1 MQGFQF
7 FSIIY
12 TERITKMIDNMKKSK
27 IHSIGLLMLAALFTT
42 TSCDSS
48 DDDPETTGPVVCPTD
63 QTTTTI
69 LNASI
74 NKAFPLFAE
83 VNAITG
89 ANENFTISPLSLSEM
104 LVMAS
109 NGANGETRKQI
120 NSIIGANDNISKES
134 LNEAFNGL
142 NEYLAR
148 VDSKTTFTTANS
160 VWIDEGF
167 KVKPEFLSDKKLIG
181 ETFNQKLSTI
191 KTMDDINKWCDIK
204 TSGCI
209 KDILTEPLDDYCRMV
224 LANALY
230 FKGMWKN
237 KFSKDDTKEKEFTN
251 SDGSKSKVQMMHQA
265 NNFLAYEGIDMDFA
279 EFPYGNDNYCM
290 DVFLPHEDKKLD
302 ECMKDFDQKTF
313 EEYLKKA
320 AMGEILVEM
329 PRMKLNYKTSLVKP
343 LKAMGMTDAFSDD
356 ADFSGI
362 SNEKTYISDV
372 IQATFVNVD
381 EEGTEAAA
389 VTIATMKND
398 IMPMRTSTFF
408 MNRPFA
414 YIIREK
420 TTGTI
425 LFMGK
430 VRKL

>member
-1 MQGFQF
+1 
-7 FSIIY
+7 
-12 TERITKMIDNMKKSK
+12 MIDNMKKSK

-48 DDDPETTGPVVCPTD
+48 DDTETTGPVVCPTD
-63 QTTTTI
+63 QTTTSI
-69 LNASI
+69 LETSI
-74 NKAFPLFAE
+74 NKAFPLFAA
-83 VNAITG
+83 VDAATK

-251 SDGSKSKVQMMHQA
+251 SDGSKSKVQMMSQSSM
-265 NNFLAYEGIDMDFA
+265 FLGYEGLDMDFV
-279 EFPYGNDNYCM
+279 EFPYGNENYCM

-320 AMGEILVEM
+320 GTGEILVEM

>member
-1 MQGFQF
+1 
-7 FSIIY
+7 
-12 TERITKMIDNMKKSK
+12 MIDNMKKSK

-48 DDDPETTGPVVCPTD
+48 DDDSETTGPVVCPTD

-320 AMGEILVEM
+320 GTGEILVEM

>member
-1 MQGFQF
+1 MQVFQI

-48 DDDPETTGPVVCPTD
+48 DDTETTGPVVCPTD
-63 QTTTTI
+63 QTTTSI
-69 LNASI
+69 LEASI
-74 NKAFPLFAE
+74 NKAFPLFAA
-83 VNAITG
+83 VDAATK

-167 KVKPEFLSDKKLIG
+167 NVKPEFLSDKKLIG

-251 SDGSKSKVQMMHQA
+251 SDGSKSKVQMMSQSSM
-265 NNFLAYEGIDMDFA
+265 FLGYEGLDIDFV
-279 EFPYGNDNYCM
+279 EFPYGNENYCM

>member
-1 MQGFQF
+1 MQGFQI

-48 DDDPETTGPVVCPTD
+48 DDDSETTGPVVCPTD

-181 ETFNQKLSTI
+181 ETFNQKLSTV

-265 NNFLAYEGIDMDFA
+265 NNFLGYSGLDMDFV

-320 AMGEILVEM
+320 GTGEVLVEM

-420 TTGTI
+420 TTGTF

-430 VRKL
+430 VRKM

>member
-1 MQGFQF
+1 MQGFQI

-48 DDDPETTGPVVCPTD
+48 DDDSETTGPVVCPTD

-320 AMGEILVEM
+320 GTGEILVEM

>member
-1 MQGFQF
+1 
-7 FSIIY
+7 
-12 TERITKMIDNMKKSK
+12 MKKSK
-27 IHSIGLLMLAALFTT
+27 IHSIGLLMLAALFSI

-48 DDDPETTGPVVCPTD
+48 DDTETTGPVVCPTD

-69 LNASI
+69 LEASI
-74 NKAFPLFAE
+74 NKAFPLFAA
-83 VNAITG
+83 VDAATK

-104 LVMAS
+104 LAMAS

-120 NSIIGANDNISKES
+120 NSIIGVNDNISKES

-167 KVKPEFLSDKKLIG
+167 KVKPEFLSDKKFIG
-181 ETFNQKLSTI
+181 ETFNQKLSTT
-191 KTMDDINKWCDIK
+191 KTRDDINNWCDVK
-204 TSGCI
+204 THSCI
-209 KDILTEPLDDYCRMV
+209 KKVLSEPLPETCRML

-251 SDGSKSKVQMMHQA
+251 SDGSKSKVQMMSQSSM
-265 NNFLAYEGIDMDFA
+265 FLGYEGLDMDFV
-279 EFPYGNDNYCM
+279 EFPYGNENYCM

-313 EEYLKKA
+313 EEYLNKA
-320 AMGEILVEM
+320 GKGEVLVEM
-329 PRMKLNYKTSLVKP
+329 PRMKLEYMNSLVKP
-343 LKAMGMTDAFSDD
+343 LKTMGMTDAFSEK
-356 ADFSGI
+356 ADFSGL
-362 SNEKTYISDV
+362 SDEKVSISDV

-408 MNRPFA
+408 MNRPFV

>member
-1 MQGFQF
+1 MKNSKFYTIGF
-7 FSIIY
+7 I
-12 TERITKMIDNMKKSK
+12 
-27 IHSIGLLMLAALFTT
+27 MLAALFTT
-42 TSCDSS
+42 TSCDSF
-48 DDDPETTGPVVCPTD
+48 DDDQETPEPVICPTD
-63 QTTTTI
+63 PTTTI
-69 LNASI
+69 ILNTST
-74 NKAFPLFAE
+74 NKAFPLFSE
-83 VNAITG
+83 VDAITN

-104 LVMAS
+104 LAMAS

-120 NSIIGANDNISKES
+120 NSIIGANEISKEN
-134 LNEAFNGL
+134 LNEAFNSL
-142 NEYLAR
+142 NEYLAK
-148 VDSKTTFTTANS
+148 VDSKTTFATANS

-167 KVKPEFLSDKKLIG
+167 NVKSEFLSDKKLIG
-181 ETFNQKLSTI
+181 ETFKQKLSTE
-191 KTMDDINKWCDIK
+191 KTMGDINNWCNTKTRGSIK
-204 TSGCI
+204 
-209 KDILTEPLDDYCRMV
+209 KILAYPLPETCRMV

-251 SDGSKSKVQMMHQA
+251 SDGSKSKVQMMSQSSM
-265 NNFLAYEGIDMDFA
+265 FLGYFGLDMDFV
-279 EFPYGNDNYCM
+279 EFPYGNENYCM

-320 AMGEILVEM
+320 GTGEVLVEM

>member
-1 MQGFQF
+1 MQGFQI

-12 TERITKMIDNMKKSK
+12 TERITKTPKIMKNYKFYT
-27 IHSIGLLMLAALFTT
+27 IGLLVLAAMFIT

-48 DDDPETTGPVVCPTD
+48 SDDSETPQPVICPTD

-69 LNASI
+69 LNASK
-74 NKAFPLFAE
+74 NKAFSLFAE
-83 VNAITG
+83 VNAITR

-104 LVMAS
+104 LAMAS
-109 NGANGETRKQI
+109 NGANSETRKQI
-120 NSIIGANDNISKES
+120 NSIIGVNDNISKES
-134 LNEAFNGL
+134 LNETFNSL
-142 NEYLAR
+142 NEYLAK

-167 KVKPEFLSDKKLIG
+167 KVKPEFLSDKKFIG
-181 ETFNQKLSTI
+181 ETFNQKLSTT
-191 KTMDDINKWCDIK
+191 KTRDDINNWCDVK
-204 TSGCI
+204 THSCI
-209 KDILTEPLDDYCRMV
+209 KKVLSEPLPETCRML

-230 FKGMWKN
+230 FKGM
-237 KFSKDDTKEKEFTN
+237 
-251 SDGSKSKVQMMHQA
+251 GSKSKVQMMSQVSE
-265 NNFLAYEGIDMDFA
+265 FLAYEGIDMDFA

-302 ECMKDFDQKTF
+302 ECMKNFDQKTF
-313 EEYLKKA
+313 EEYLNKA
-320 AMGEILVEM
+320 GKGEVLVEM
-329 PRMKLNYKTSLVKP
+329 PRMKLEYMNSLVKP
-343 LKAMGMTDAFSDD
+343 LKAMGMTDAFSEK

-362 SNEKTYISDV
+362 SDEKVSISDV

-389 VTIATMKND
+389 VTVATLDNCVV
-398 IMPMRTSTFF
+398 MPMRTSSFI
-408 MNRPFA
+408 MNRPFV

-420 TTGTI
+420 TSGTI

>member
-1 MQGFQF
+1 
-7 FSIIY
+7 
-12 TERITKMIDNMKKSK
+12 MIHKMKKSK
-27 IHSIGLLMLAALFTT
+27 IHSIGLLMLAALFTI

-48 DDDPETTGPVVCPTD
+48 DDTETTGPVVCPTD
-63 QTTTTI
+63 QTTTSI
-69 LNASI
+69 LEASI
-74 NKAFPLFAE
+74 NKAFPLFAA
-83 VNAITG
+83 VDAATK

-142 NEYLAR
+142 NEYLAM

-191 KTMDDINKWCDIK
+191 KTMDDINHWCDIK

-237 KFSKDDTKEKEFTN
+237 KFSKDDTREKDFTN
-251 SDGSKSKVQMMHQA
+251 SDGSKSKVQMMSQVSE
-265 NNFLAYEGIDMDFA
+265 FLAYEGIDMDFA
-279 EFPYGNDNYCM
+279 EFQYGNDNYCM

>member
-1 MQGFQF
+1 
-7 FSIIY
+7 
-12 TERITKMIDNMKKSK
+12 MKKSK
-27 IHSIGLLMLAALFTT
+27 IHSIGLLMLAALFSI

-48 DDDPETTGPVVCPTD
+48 DDTETTGPVVCPTD
-63 QTTTTI
+63 QTTTSI
-69 LNASI
+69 LEASI
-74 NKAFPLFAE
+74 NKAFPLFAA
-83 VNAITG
+83 VDAATK

-181 ETFNQKLSTI
+181 ETFYQKLSTI
-191 KTMDDINKWCDIK
+191 KTMDDINHWCDIK

-251 SDGSKSKVQMMHQA
+251 SDGSKSKVQMMFQSSM
-265 NNFLAYEGIDMDFA
+265 FLGYEGLDMDFV
-279 EFPYGNDNYCM
+279 EFPYGNENYCM

-389 VTIATMKND
+389 VTVATLDNSV
-398 IMPMRTSTFF
+398 MPMRTSTFYI
-408 MNRPFA
+408 NRPFA

>member
-1 MQGFQF
+1 MQVFQLF
-7 FSIIY
+7 CIIY
-12 TERITKMIDNMKKSK
+12 KEPLKRINMKNSK
-27 IHSIGLLMLAALFTT
+27 FYTIGFIMLAALFTT

-48 DDDPETTGPVVCPTD
+48 DDDQETPEPVICPTD

-191 KTMDDINKWCDIK
+191 KTMDDINHWCDIK

-251 SDGSKSKVQMMHQA
+251 SDGSKSKVQMMSQSSM
-265 NNFLAYEGIDMDFA
+265 FLGYFGLDMDFV
-279 EFPYGNDNYCM
+279 EFPYGNENYCM

>member
-1 MQGFQF
+1 
-7 FSIIY
+7 
-12 TERITKMIDNMKKSK
+12 
-27 IHSIGLLMLAALFTT
+27 MLAALFTT

-48 DDDPETTGPVVCPTD
+48 DDDQETPEPVICPTD
-63 QTTTTI
+63 LTTTII
-69 LNASI
+69 LNAST
-74 NKAFPLFAE
+74 NKAFPLFSE
-83 VNAITG
+83 VDAITR

-104 LVMAS
+104 LAMAS

-167 KVKPEFLSDKKLIG
+167 KVKSEFLSDKKLIG

-191 KTMDDINKWCDIK
+191 KTMDDINKWCDVK
-204 TSGCI
+204 THSCI
-209 KDILTEPLDDYCRMV
+209 KKILSEPLPETCRML

-237 KFSKDDTKEKEFTN
+237 KFDKADTKEKEFTN
-251 SDGSKSKVQMMHQA
+251 SDGSKSKVQMMSQVSE
-265 NNFLAYEGIDMDFA
+265 FLAYEGIDMDFA

-302 ECMKDFDQKTF
+302 KCMKNFDQKTF
-313 EEYLKKA
+313 EEYLNKA
-320 AMGEILVEM
+320 GKGEVLVEM
-329 PRMKLNYKTSLVKP
+329 PRMKLEYMNSLVKP
-343 LKAMGMTDAFSDD
+343 LKAMGMTDAFSEK
-356 ADFSGI
+356 ADFSGL
-362 SNEKTYISDV
+362 SDEKVSISDV

-389 VTIATMKND
+389 VTVATLDNCVV
-398 IMPMRTSTFF
+398 MPMRTSSFI
-408 MNRPFA
+408 MNRPFV

-420 TTGTI
+420 TSGTI
-425 LFMGK
+425 LFIGK

>member
-1 MQGFQF
+1 
-7 FSIIY
+7 
-12 TERITKMIDNMKKSK
+12 MKKSK
-27 IHSIGLLMLAALFTT
+27 IHSIGLLMLAALFTI

-48 DDDPETTGPVVCPTD
+48 DDTETTGPVVCPTD
-63 QTTTTI
+63 QTTTSI
-69 LNASI
+69 LEASI
-74 NKAFPLFAE
+74 NKAFPLFAA
-83 VNAITG
+83 VDAATK

-120 NSIIGANDNISKES
+120 NSIIGANDNIRKES

-191 KTMDDINKWCDIK
+191 KTMDDINHWCDIK

-237 KFSKDDTKEKEFTN
+237 KFSKDDTREKEFTN
-251 SDGSKSKVQMMHQA
+251 SDGSKSKVQMMSQSSM
-265 NNFLAYEGIDMDFA
+265 FLGYEGLDMDFV
-279 EFPYGNDNYCM
+279 EFPYGNENYCM

-320 AMGEILVEM
+320 AMGETLVEM
-329 PRMKLNYKTSLVKP
+329 PRMKLNYKTSLVKS

>member
-1 MQGFQF
+1 
-7 FSIIY
+7 
-12 TERITKMIDNMKKSK
+12 MIDNMKKSK
-27 IHSIGLLMLAALFTT
+27 IHSIGLLMLAALFSI

-48 DDDPETTGPVVCPTD
+48 DDTETTGPVVCPTD

-191 KTMDDINKWCDIK
+191 KTMDDINHWCDIK
-204 TSGCI
+204 TSGRI

-251 SDGSKSKVQMMHQA
+251 SDGSTSKVQMMSQSSM
-265 NNFLAYEGIDMDFA
+265 FLGYEGLDMDFV
-279 EFPYGNDNYCM
+279 EFPYGNENYCM

>member
-1 MQGFQF
+1 
-7 FSIIY
+7 
-12 TERITKMIDNMKKSK
+12 
-27 IHSIGLLMLAALFTT
+27 MLAALFTI

-48 DDDPETTGPVVCPTD
+48 DDTETTGPVVCPTD
-63 QTTTTI
+63 QTTTSI
-69 LNASI
+69 LEASI
-74 NKAFPLFAE
+74 NKAFPLFAT
-83 VNAITG
+83 VDAATK

-109 NGANGETRKQI
+109 NGANGDTRKQI

-142 NEYLAR
+142 NEYLAK
-148 VDSKTTFTTANS
+148 VDDKTTFATANS

-181 ETFNQKLSTI
+181 ETFYQKLATV
-191 KTMDDINKWCDIK
+191 KTMDDINNWCDVK
-204 TSGCI
+204 TRGCI
-209 KDILTEPLDDYCRMV
+209 KEILTEPLDDHCRMV

-237 KFSKDDTKEKEFTN
+237 KFSKDDTKEKDFTN
-251 SDGSKSKVQMMHQA
+251 SDGSKSKVQMMSQTSMLLGY
-265 NNFLAYEGIDMDFA
+265 FGLDMDLV
-279 EFPYGNDNYCM
+279 EFPYGNENYCM
-290 DVFLPHEDKKLD
+290 DVLLPHEDKKLD

-320 AMGEILVEM
+320 GKGEILVEM
-329 PRMKLNYKTSLVKP
+329 PRMKLEYNSSLVKP
-343 LKAMGMTDAFSDD
+343 LKARGMTDAFSEK
-356 ADFSGI
+356 ADFTGI
-362 SNEKTYISDV
+362 SDEKTYIAEV

-389 VTIATMKND
+389 VTVATFKND
-398 IMPMRTSTFF
+398 IMPTRISTFY

>member
-1 MQGFQF
+1 
-7 FSIIY
+7 
-12 TERITKMIDNMKKSK
+12 MIDNMKKSK

-48 DDDPETTGPVVCPTD
+48 DDDSETTGPVVCPTD

-251 SDGSKSKVQMMHQA
+251 SDGSKSKVQMMSQSSM
-265 NNFLAYEGIDMDFA
+265 FLGYFGLDMDFV
-279 EFPYGNDNYCM
+279 EFPYGNENYCM

-320 AMGEILVEM
+320 GTGEILVEM

>member
-1 MQGFQF
+1 
-7 FSIIY
+7 
-12 TERITKMIDNMKKSK
+12 MKRSK
-27 IHSIGLLMLAALFTT
+27 FYAMALLMSTALFTT

-48 DDDPETTGPVVCPTD
+48 DDTETTGPVVCPTD

-74 NKAFPLFAE
+74 NKAFPLFAA
-83 VNAITG
+83 VDAATK

-134 LNEAFNGL
+134 LNEAFKGL

-148 VDSKTTFTTANS
+148 VDSKKTFTTANS

-181 ETFNQKLSTI
+181 ETFNQKLSTV

-251 SDGSKSKVQMMHQA
+251 SDGSKSKVQMMHHA

-302 ECMKDFDQKTF
+302 ECMKNFDQKTF
-313 EEYLKKA
+313 EEYLNKA
-320 AMGEILVEM
+320 GKGEVLVEM
-329 PRMKLNYKTSLVKP
+329 PRMKLEYMNSLVKP
-343 LKAMGMTDAFSDD
+343 LKAMGMTDAFSEK
-356 ADFSGI
+356 ADFSGL
-362 SNEKTYISDV
+362 SDEKVSISDV

-389 VTIATMKND
+389 VTVATLDNSV
-398 IMPMRTSTFF
+398 MPMRTSTFYI
-408 MNRPFA
+408 NRPFA

>member
-1 MQGFQF
+1 
-7 FSIIY
+7 
-12 TERITKMIDNMKKSK
+12 
-27 IHSIGLLMLAALFTT
+27 
-42 TSCDSS
+42 
-48 DDDPETTGPVVCPTD
+48 
-63 QTTTTI
+63 
-69 LNASI
+69 
-74 NKAFPLFAE
+74 
-83 VNAITG
+83 
-89 ANENFTISPLSLSEM
+89 
-104 LVMAS
+104 MAS

-120 NSIIGANDNISKES
+120 NSIIGVNDNISKES

-181 ETFNQKLSTI
+181 ETFNQKLSTV
-191 KTMDDINKWCDIK
+191 KTMDDINNWCDVK
-204 TSGCI
+204 THSCI
-209 KDILTEPLDDYCRMV
+209 KKVLSEPLPETCRML

-237 KFSKDDTKEKEFTN
+237 KFDKADTKEKEFTN
-251 SDGSKSKVQMMHQA
+251 SDGSKSKVQMMSQVSE
-265 NNFLAYEGIDMDFA
+265 FLAYEGIDMDFA

-302 ECMKDFDQKTF
+302 ECMKNFDQKTF
-313 EEYLKKA
+313 EEYLNKA
-320 AMGEILVEM
+320 GKGEVLVEM
-329 PRMKLNYKTSLVKP
+329 PRMKLEYMNSLVKP
-343 LKAMGMTDAFSDD
+343 LKAMGMTDAFSEK
-356 ADFSGI
+356 ADFSGL
-362 SNEKTYISDV
+362 SDEKVSISDV

-389 VTIATMKND
+389 VTVATLDNS
-398 IMPMRTSTFF
+398 IMPMRTSSFI
-408 MNRPFA
+408 MNRPFV

-420 TTGTI
+420 TSGTI
-425 LFMGK
+425 LFIGK

>member
-1 MQGFQF
+1 MKNYKF
-7 FSIIY
+7 Y
-12 TERITKMIDNMKKSK
+12 T
-27 IHSIGLLMLAALFTT
+27 IGLLVLAAMFTT

-48 DDDPETTGPVVCPTD
+48 SDDSETPQPVICPTD

-69 LNASI
+69 LNASK
-74 NKAFPLFAE
+74 NKAFSLFAE
-83 VNAITG
+83 VNAITR

-104 LVMAS
+104 LAMAS
-109 NGANGETRKQI
+109 NGANSETRKQI

-191 KTMDDINKWCDIK
+191 KTMDDINNWCDVK
-204 TSGCI
+204 THSCI
-209 KDILTEPLDDYCRMV
+209 KKVLSEPLPETCRML

-237 KFSKDDTKEKEFTN
+237 KFDKADTKEKEFTN
-251 SDGSKSKVQMMHQA
+251 SDGSKSKVQMMSQVSE
-265 NNFLAYEGIDMDFA
+265 FLAYEGIDMDFA

-302 ECMKDFDQKTF
+302 ECMKNFDQKTF
-313 EEYLKKA
+313 EEYLNKA
-320 AMGEILVEM
+320 GKGEVLVEM
-329 PRMKLNYKTSLVKP
+329 PRMKLEYMNSLVKP
-343 LKAMGMTDAFSDD
+343 LKAMGMTDAFSEK
-356 ADFSGI
+356 ADFSGL
-362 SNEKTYISDV
+362 SDEKVSISDV

-389 VTIATMKND
+389 VTVATLDNCV
-398 IMPMRTSTFF
+398 MPMRTSTFYI
-408 MNRPFA
+408 NRPFA
-414 YIIREK
+414 YIIRER

>member
-1 MQGFQF
+1 M
-7 FSIIY
+7 S
-12 TERITKMIDNMKKSK
+12 T
-27 IHSIGLLMLAALFTT
+27 ALFTT

-48 DDDPETTGPVVCPTD
+48 DDTETTGPVVCPTD
-63 QTTTTI
+63 QTTTTM

-74 NKAFPLFAE
+74 NKAFPLFAA
-83 VNAITG
+83 VDAVTK

-120 NSIIGANDNISKES
+120 NSIIGASDISKEN

-148 VDSKTTFTTANS
+148 VDSKTTFATANS

-181 ETFNQKLSTI
+181 ETFNQKLSTV
-191 KTMDDINKWCDIK
+191 KTMNDINNWCDIK
-204 TSGCI
+204 TRGCI
-209 KDILTEPLDDYCRMV
+209 KEILTEPLDDYCRMV

-237 KFSKDDTKEKEFTN
+237 KFAKDNTTEKDFTN
-251 SDGSKSKVQMMHQA
+251 SDGSKSKVMMMFQRHG
-265 NNFLAYEGIDMDFA
+265 FLAYLGSDMDFA
-279 EFPYGNDNYCM
+279 EFPYGDDNYCM

-302 ECMKDFDQKTF
+302 ECMKNFDQKTF

-320 AMGEILVEM
+320 VMTELLVEM
-329 PRMKLNYKTSLVKP
+329 PRMKLTYKTSLVKP
-343 LKAMGMTDAFSDD
+343 LMAMGMTDAFTAN

-362 SNEKTYISDV
+362 SDEKTSISDV

-389 VTIATMKND
+389 VTIATFKNTMTGD
-398 IMPMRTSTFF
+398 IVKYFT

>member
-1 MQGFQF
+1 
-7 FSIIY
+7 
-12 TERITKMIDNMKKSK
+12 
-27 IHSIGLLMLAALFTT
+27 MLAALFII

-48 DDDPETTGPVVCPTD
+48 DDTETTGPVVCPTD

>member
-1 MQGFQF
+1 
-7 FSIIY
+7 
-12 TERITKMIDNMKKSK
+12 MKKSK
-27 IHSIGLLMLAALFTT
+27 IHSIGLLMLAALFTI

-48 DDDPETTGPVVCPTD
+48 DDTETTGPVVCPTD
-63 QTTTTI
+63 QTTTSI
-69 LNASI
+69 LEASI
-74 NKAFPLFAE
+74 NKAFPLFAA
-83 VNAITG
+83 VDAATK

-104 LVMAS
+104 LAMAS

-120 NSIIGANDNISKES
+120 NSIIGVNDNISKES
-134 LNEAFNGL
+134 LNEAFNSL
-142 NEYLAR
+142 NEYLAK
-148 VDSKTTFTTANS
+148 VDSKTTFATANS

-167 KVKPEFLSDKKLIG
+167 NVKSEFLSDKKLIG
-181 ETFNQKLSTI
+181 ETFKQKLSTE
-191 KTMDDINKWCDIK
+191 KTMGDINNWCNTKTRGSIK
-204 TSGCI
+204 
-209 KDILTEPLDDYCRMV
+209 KILAYPLPETCRMA

-237 KFSKDDTKEKEFTN
+237 KFDKEDTKEKDFNN
-251 SDGSKSKVQMMHQA
+251 SDGSKSKVQMMRQE
-265 NNFLAYEGIDMDFA
+265 NEFLAYSGIDMDFA

-290 DVFLPHEDKKLD
+290 DIFLPHEDKKLD
-302 ECMKDFDQKTF
+302 ECMKNFNQNTF
-313 EEYLKKA
+313 ELYLKEA
-320 AMGEILVEM
+320 RMAEILVEM
-329 PRMKLNYKTSLVKP
+329 PRMKLECKNSLVKP
-343 LKAMGMTDAFSDD
+343 LKAMGMTDAFSDK

-362 SNEKTYISDV
+362 SDEKVNISDV

-389 VTIATMKND
+389 VTVATLDNS
-398 IMPMRTSTFF
+398 IMPMRTSTFYI
-408 MNRPFA
+408 NRPFA

>member
-1 MQGFQF
+1 
-7 FSIIY
+7 
-12 TERITKMIDNMKKSK
+12 
-27 IHSIGLLMLAALFTT
+27 MLAALFTT

-48 DDDPETTGPVVCPTD
+48 DDDSETTGPVVCPTD

>member
-1 MQGFQF
+1 
-7 FSIIY
+7 
-12 TERITKMIDNMKKSK
+12 MKKSK
-27 IHSIGLLMLAALFTT
+27 IHSIGLLMLAALFTI

-48 DDDPETTGPVVCPTD
+48 DDTETTGPVVCPTD
-63 QTTTTI
+63 QTTTSI
-69 LNASI
+69 LEASI
-74 NKAFPLFAE
+74 NKAFPLFAA
-83 VNAITG
+83 VDAATK

-109 NGANGETRKQI
+109 NGANGDTRKQI
-120 NSIIGANDNISKES
+120 NSIIGVNDNISKES

-167 KVKPEFLSDKKLIG
+167 KVKPEFLSDKKFIG
-181 ETFNQKLSTI
+181 ETFNQKLSTT
-191 KTMDDINKWCDIK
+191 KTRDDINNWCDVK
-204 TSGCI
+204 THSCI
-209 KDILTEPLDDYCRMV
+209 KKVLSEPLPETCRMV

-251 SDGSKSKVQMMHQA
+251 SDGSKSKVQMMFQSSM
-265 NNFLAYEGIDMDFA
+265 FLGYEGLDMDFV
-279 EFPYGNDNYCM
+279 EFPYGNENYCM

-302 ECMKDFDQKTF
+302 ECMKNFNQKTL
-313 EEYLKKA
+313 EEYLNKA
-320 AMGEILVEM
+320 GKGEVLVEM
-329 PRMKLNYKTSLVKP
+329 PRMKLEYMNSLVKP
-343 LKAMGMTDAFSDD
+343 LKAMGMTDAFSEK
-356 ADFSGI
+356 ADFSGL
-362 SNEKTYISDV
+362 SDEKVSISDV

-389 VTIATMKND
+389 VTVATLDNS
-398 IMPMRTSTFF
+398 IMPMRTSTFYI
-408 MNRPFA
+408 NRPFA

>member
-12 TERITKMIDNMKKSK
+12 TERTPKTPKIMKNYKFYT
-27 IHSIGLLMLAALFTT
+27 IGLLVLAAMFTT

-48 DDDPETTGPVVCPTD
+48 SDDSETPQPVICPTD

-69 LNASI
+69 LNASK
-74 NKAFPLFAE
+74 NKAFPLFAA
-83 VNAITG
+83 VDAATK

-104 LVMAS
+104 LAMAS

-142 NEYLAR
+142 NEYLAK
-148 VDSKTTFTTANS
+148 VDDKTTFATANS

-181 ETFNQKLSTI
+181 ETFNQKLSTT
-191 KTMDDINKWCDIK
+191 KTKDDINNWCDVK
-204 TSGCI
+204 THSCI
-209 KDILTEPLDDYCRMV
+209 KKVLSEPLPETCRML

-237 KFSKDDTKEKEFTN
+237 KFDKAETKEKEFTN
-251 SDGSKSKVQMMHQA
+251 SDGSKSKVQMMSQVSE
-265 NNFLAYEGIDMDFA
+265 FLAYEGIDMDFA

-302 ECMKDFDQKTF
+302 ECMKNFNQKTF
-313 EEYLKKA
+313 EEYLNKA
-320 AMGEILVEM
+320 GKGEVLVEM
-329 PRMKLNYKTSLVKP
+329 PRMKLEYMNSLVKP
-343 LKAMGMTDAFSDD
+343 LKAMGMTDAFSEK
-356 ADFSGI
+356 ADFSGL
-362 SNEKTYISDV
+362 SDEKVSISDV

-389 VTIATMKND
+389 VTVATLDNSV
-398 IMPMRTSTFF
+398 MPMRTSTFYI
-408 MNRPFA
+408 NRPFA

>member
-1 MQGFQF
+1 
-7 FSIIY
+7 
-12 TERITKMIDNMKKSK
+12 MKRSK
-27 IHSIGLLMLAALFTT
+27 FYAMALLMSTALFST

-48 DDDPETTGPVVCPTD
+48 SDDSETPQPVICPTD

-69 LNASI
+69 LNASK

-181 ETFNQKLSTI
+181 ETFNQKLSTV

-251 SDGSKSKVQMMHQA
+251 SDGSKSKVQMMSQSSM
-265 NNFLAYEGIDMDFA
+265 FLGYFGLDMDFV
-279 EFPYGNDNYCM
+279 EFPYGNENYCM

-320 AMGEILVEM
+320 GTGEVLVEM

>member
-1 MQGFQF
+1 
-7 FSIIY
+7 
-12 TERITKMIDNMKKSK
+12 
-27 IHSIGLLMLAALFTT
+27 
-42 TSCDSS
+42 
-48 DDDPETTGPVVCPTD
+48 
-63 QTTTTI
+63 
-69 LNASI
+69 
-74 NKAFPLFAE
+74 
-83 VNAITG
+83 
-89 ANENFTISPLSLSEM
+89 
-104 LVMAS
+104 
-109 NGANGETRKQI
+109 
-120 NSIIGANDNISKES
+120 
-134 LNEAFNGL
+134 
-142 NEYLAR
+142 
-148 VDSKTTFTTANS
+148 
-160 VWIDEGF
+160 
-167 KVKPEFLSDKKLIG
+167 
-181 ETFNQKLSTI
+181 
-191 KTMDDINKWCDIK
+191 
-204 TSGCI
+204 
-209 KDILTEPLDDYCRMV
+209 
-224 LANALY
+224 
-230 FKGMWKN
+230 
-237 KFSKDDTKEKEFTN
+237 
-251 SDGSKSKVQMMHQA
+251 
-265 NNFLAYEGIDMDFA
+265 
-279 EFPYGNDNYCM
+279 
-290 DVFLPHEDKKLD
+290 
-302 ECMKDFDQKTF
+302 MKDFDQKTF

-381 EEGTEAAA
+381 EDGTEAAA

>member
-1 MQGFQF
+1 MKNSKFYTIGF
-7 FSIIY
+7 I
-12 TERITKMIDNMKKSK
+12 
-27 IHSIGLLMLAALFTT
+27 MLAALFTT

-48 DDDPETTGPVVCPTD
+48 SDDSETPQPVICPTD

-181 ETFNQKLSTI
+181 ETFNQKLSTV

-251 SDGSKSKVQMMHQA
+251 SDGSKSKVQMMSQSSM
-265 NNFLAYEGIDMDFA
+265 FLGYFGLDMDFV
-279 EFPYGNDNYCM
+279 EFPYGNENYCM

-320 AMGEILVEM
+320 GTGEVLVEM

-389 VTIATMKND
+389 VTVATLDNCVV
-398 IMPMRTSTFF
+398 MPMRTSSFI
-408 MNRPFA
+408 MNRPFV

-420 TTGTI
+420 TSGTI
-425 LFMGK
+425 LFIGK

>member
-1 MQGFQF
+1 
-7 FSIIY
+7 
-12 TERITKMIDNMKKSK
+12 MIHKMKKYK
-27 IHSIGLLMLAALFTT
+27 IHSIGLLMLAALFSI

-48 DDDPETTGPVVCPTD
+48 DDTETTGPVVCPTD
-63 QTTTTI
+63 QTTTSI
-69 LNASI
+69 LEASI
-74 NKAFPLFAE
+74 NKAFPLFAA
-83 VNAITG
+83 VDAATK

-104 LVMAS
+104 LAMAS

-120 NSIIGANDNISKES
+120 NSIIGVNDNISKES

-142 NEYLAR
+142 NEYLAK

-167 KVKPEFLSDKKLIG
+167 KVKPEFLSDKKFIG
-181 ETFNQKLSTI
+181 ETFNQKLSTT
-191 KTMDDINKWCDIK
+191 KTRDDINNWCDVK
-204 TSGCI
+204 THSCI
-209 KDILTEPLDDYCRMV
+209 KKVLSEPLPETCRMV

-251 SDGSKSKVQMMHQA
+251 SDGSKSKVQMMSQVSE
-265 NNFLAYEGIDMDFA
+265 FLAYEGIDMDFA

-302 ECMKDFDQKTF
+302 ECMKNFDQKTF
-313 EEYLKKA
+313 EEYLNKA
-320 AMGEILVEM
+320 GKGEVLVEM
-329 PRMKLNYKTSLVKP
+329 PRMKLEYMNSLVKP
-343 LKAMGMTDAFSDD
+343 LKAMGMTDAFSEK
-356 ADFSGI
+356 ADFSGL
-362 SNEKTYISDV
+362 SDEKVSISDV

-389 VTIATMKND
+389 VTVATLDNSV
-398 IMPMRTSTFF
+398 MPMRTSSFI
-408 MNRPFA
+408 MNRPFV

-420 TTGTI
+420 TSGTI

>member
-1 MQGFQF
+1 
-7 FSIIY
+7 
-12 TERITKMIDNMKKSK
+12 MKKSK
-27 IHSIGLLMLAALFTT
+27 IHSIGLLMLAALFSI

-48 DDDPETTGPVVCPTD
+48 DDTETTGPVVCPTD
-63 QTTTTI
+63 QTTTSI
-69 LNASI
+69 LEASI
-74 NKAFPLFAE
+74 NKAFPLFAA
-83 VNAITG
+83 VDAATK

-120 NSIIGANDNISKES
+120 NSIICVNDNISKES

-191 KTMDDINKWCDIK
+191 KTMDDINHWCDIK

-251 SDGSKSKVQMMHQA
+251 SDGSKSKVQMMSQSSM
-265 NNFLAYEGIDMDFA
+265 FLGYEGLDMDFV
-279 EFPYGNDNYCM
+279 EFPYGNENYCM

-420 TTGTI
+420 ATGTI

>member
-1 MQGFQF
+1 MA
-7 FSIIY
+7 
-12 TERITKMIDNMKKSK
+12 
-27 IHSIGLLMLAALFTT
+27 LLMSTALFTT

-48 DDDPETTGPVVCPTD
+48 DDTETTGPVVCPTD

-69 LNASI
+69 LEASI
-74 NKAFPLFAE
+74 NKAFPLFAA
-83 VNAITG
+83 VDAATK

-109 NGANGETRKQI
+109 NGANGDTRKQI

-142 NEYLAR
+142 NEYLAK
-148 VDSKTTFTTANS
+148 VDDKTTFATANS

-191 KTMDDINKWCDIK
+191 KTMDDINHWCDIK

-320 AMGEILVEM
+320 GTGEILVEM

-362 SNEKTYISDV
+362 SDEKTYISDV

>member
-1 MQGFQF
+1 
-7 FSIIY
+7 
-12 TERITKMIDNMKKSK
+12 MKRSK
-27 IHSIGLLMLAALFTT
+27 FYAMALLMSTALFST

-48 DDDPETTGPVVCPTD
+48 SDDSETPQPVICPTD

-69 LNASI
+69 LNASK
-74 NKAFPLFAE
+74 NKAFSLFAE
-83 VNAITG
+83 VNAITR

-104 LVMAS
+104 LAMAS

-120 NSIIGANDNISKES
+120 NSIIGVNDNISKES
-134 LNEAFNGL
+134 LNEAFNSL
-142 NEYLAR
+142 NEYLAK

-251 SDGSKSKVQMMHQA
+251 SDGSKSKVQMMSQSSM
-265 NNFLAYEGIDMDFA
+265 FLGYEGLDMDFV
-279 EFPYGNDNYCM
+279 EFPYGNENYCM

-320 AMGEILVEM
+320 GTGEVLVEM

-389 VTIATMKND
+389 VTVATLDNCVV
-398 IMPMRTSTFF
+398 MPMRTSSFI
-408 MNRPFA
+408 MNRPFV

-420 TTGTI
+420 TSGTI
-425 LFMGK
+425 LFIGK